1 MILPNVYFG
10 VNLKLLISL
19 GILRHWL
26 VSGHSVADLEL
37 ILLSSQCTT
46 AVEKNTFLENGPEV
60 IQVSPLQINKYR
72 MLPRRGILLVRRAQR
87 EKWKKQTNAIQF
99 LQFSSLV
106 NISYTQHLV
115 LWATHV
121 HTYTYLC
128 IRTDI
133 LMIRENR
140 TFRGMMMH
148 RLGVESMTMWMRKG
162 WSLLTR

>member
-87 EKWKKQTNAIQF
+87 EK
-99 LQFSSLV
+99 
-106 NISYTQHLV
+106 
-115 LWATHV
+115 
-121 HTYTYLC
+121 
-128 IRTDI
+128 
-133 LMIRENR
+133 
-140 TFRGMMMH
+140 
-148 RLGVESMTMWMRKG
+148 
-162 WSLLTR
+162 